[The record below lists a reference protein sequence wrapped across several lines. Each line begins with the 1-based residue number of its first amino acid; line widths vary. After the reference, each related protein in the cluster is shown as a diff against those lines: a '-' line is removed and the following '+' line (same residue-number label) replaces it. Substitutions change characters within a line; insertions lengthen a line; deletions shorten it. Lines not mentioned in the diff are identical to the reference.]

1 MKEHRMVRFERRVA
15 LTGACSL
22 ALAGCFGS
30 FGATRAL
37 WEWNDEVHSSK
48 WVKWLV
54 FLGLSIIP
62 VYLLFVMADT
72 LVLNSVEFWT
82 GSNPIKSGA
91 DGRTITRVA
100 TADPKRLRLEIRRHG
115 ELEKVVYCERRED
128 GALLLLD
135 AENQPLSLFSELSD
149 GAVELRAGNRVL
161 LARLDAAAVER
172 VSGRVARG
180 QPVHALLQQELG
192 AHAWRLAQAG
202 QTGATTERDLEV
214 EL

>member
-1 MKEHRMVRFERRVA
+1 MTEHRTVRFERRVA

-37 WEWNDEVHSSK
+37 WDWNDEVHPSK

-62 VYLLFVMADT
+62 VYFLFVVADA

-91 DGRTITRVA
+91 DGRTVTRVA
-100 TADPKRLRLEIRRHG
+100 TADPNRLRLEIRRHG
-115 ELEKVVYCERRED
+115 ELEKVVFCERRED

-135 AENQPLSLFSELSD
+135 ADEQPLSLVTERPD
-149 GAVELRAGNRVL
+149 GALELRAGDRVL
-161 LARLDAAAVER
+161 LARVDAAAVAR
-172 VSGRVARG
+172 ISALVARG
-180 QPVHALLQQELG
+180 QPVHALLQQALG
-192 AHAWRLAQAG
+192 ERAWRMARSG
-202 QTGATTERDLEV
+202 QTSAGEV

>member
-1 MKEHRMVRFERRVA
+1 MVRFERRVA

-37 WEWNDEVHSSK
+37 WEWNDEVHPSK

-62 VYLLFVMADT
+62 VYFLFVIADT

-91 DGRTITRVA
+91 DGRTVTRVA
-100 TADPKRLRLEIRRHG
+100 TSDPNRLRLEVRRHG
-115 ELEKVVYCERRED
+115 ELEKVVYCQRRED
-128 GALLLLD
+128 GSLLLLD
-135 AENQPLSLFSELSD
+135 ADERPLSLVSERAD
-149 GAVELRAGNRVL
+149 GALELRAGDRVL
-161 LARLDAAAVER
+161 LARLDADAVAR
-172 VSGRVARG
+172 VSARVARG
-180 QPVHALLQQELG
+180 QPVHALLQLELG
-192 AHAWRLAQAG
+192 ERAWRVARGAQPAG
-202 QTGATTERDLEV
+202 NEA

>member
-1 MKEHRMVRFERRVA
+1 MTEHRTVRFERRVA
-15 LTGACSL
+15 LAGACSL

-37 WEWNDEVHSSK
+37 WEWNDEMHSSK

-62 VYLLFVMADT
+62 VYFLFVVADA

-91 DGRTITRVA
+91 DGRTVTRVA
-100 TADPKRLRLEIRRHG
+100 TADPNRLRLEIRRHG
-115 ELEKVVYCERRED
+115 ELEKVVYCERRAD

-135 AENQPLSLFSELSD
+135 ADGLPLSLVSQGPD
-149 GAVELRAGNRVL
+149 GALELRAGDRVL
-161 LARLDAAAVER
+161 LARLDPAAVDR
-172 VSGRVARG
+172 VSAGVARG
-180 QPVHALLQQELG
+180 LPVHALLQQELG
-192 AHAWRLAQAG
+192 ERAWRVAQAG
-202 QTGATTERDLEV
+202 ASADARRL
-214 EL
+214 

>member
-1 MKEHRMVRFERRVA
+1 MTEHRMVRFERRVV

-48 WVKWLV
+48 WVKWLI

-62 VYLLFVMADT
+62 VYFLFVVADA

-82 GSNPIKSGA
+82 GSNPVASGA
-91 DGRTITRVA
+91 DGRTVTRVA
-100 TADPKRLRLEIRRHG
+100 TADPNRLRLEIRRHG
-115 ELEKVVYCERRED
+115 ELEKVVFCQRRED
-128 GALLLLD
+128 GALVLLD
-135 AENQPLSLFSELSD
+135 ADEQPLSLVSERAD
-149 GAVELRAGNRVL
+149 GAIELRAGNRVL
-161 LARLDAAAVER
+161 LGRLDAAAVAR
-172 VSGRVARG
+172 VSALVARG

-192 AHAWRLAQAG
+192 ERAWRVAQGG
-202 QTGATTERDLEV
+202 QGGAAELEV

>member
-1 MKEHRMVRFERRVA
+1 MREQRMVRFDRRVA

-37 WEWNDEVHSSK
+37 WEWNDELHSSK
-48 WVKWLV
+48 WIKWLV

-62 VYLLFVMADT
+62 VYALFVLADT

-100 TADPKRLRLEIRRHG
+100 TADPDRLRLEIRRHG
-115 ELEKVVYCERRED
+115 ELEKVVYLQRLGG
-128 GALLLLD
+128 GALLVLD
-135 AENQPLSLFSELSD
+135 ADEQPLSLVSERGD
-149 GAVELRAGNRVL
+149 GAIELRAGNRVL

-172 VSGRVARG
+172 VSARVARG
-180 QPVHALLQQELG
+180 LPVHALLQQELG
-192 AHAWRLAQAG
+192 AHAWRLAQG
-202 QTGATTERDLEV
+202 SQPGSSEV